1 MEKTAP
7 VERMGYS
14 TQDRL
19 RQLAQ
24 QQGLEGSL
32 YSDAKGDPLD
42 RARRR
47 AALAVTRRQRNLE
60 AILHKALLQ
69 ANADLVVDELD
80 GDWFYHFSRLSEN
93 TGNPRMQG
101 LWATI
106 LLREL
111 EQPGSFSRRT
121 LEVLE
126 KLSLKE
132 TQLFAKVVNMALTV
146 GQEYR
151 LVIGLY
157 KRHALG
163 GGHTRLLPMGQFG
176 LPYSAL
182 ATLMELGLLQSSEL
196 VSADLRQIP
205 LQFSMG
211 GHRGQLLGN
220 RRRVHLTY
228 YRFSV
233 IGDELA
239 RLVATEPDSKFETEL
254 KRLAEGEL
262 TLSWQ

>member
-111 EQPGSFSRRT
+111 EQPGSFSGAHWRCWKSSPSKRPS
-121 LEVLE
+121 
-126 KLSLKE
+126 SLPRWS
-132 TQLFAKVVNMALTV
+132 TW
-146 GQEYR
+146 
-151 LVIGLY
+151 
-157 KRHALG
+157 
-163 GGHTRLLPMGQFG
+163 P
-176 LPYSAL
+176 
-182 ATLMELGLLQSSEL
+182 
-196 VSADLRQIP
+196 
-205 LQFSMG
+205 
-211 GHRGQLLGN
+211 
-220 RRRVHLTY
+220 
-228 YRFSV
+228 
-233 IGDELA
+233 
-239 RLVATEPDSKFETEL
+239 
-254 KRLAEGEL
+254 
-262 TLSWQ
+262 